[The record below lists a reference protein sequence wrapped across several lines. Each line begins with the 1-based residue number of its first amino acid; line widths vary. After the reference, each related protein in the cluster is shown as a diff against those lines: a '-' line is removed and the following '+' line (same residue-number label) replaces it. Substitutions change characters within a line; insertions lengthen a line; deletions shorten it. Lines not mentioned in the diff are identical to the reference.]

1 MVDLG
6 KRLKDLRIEHGL
18 TQQQVAD
25 RVWVSKAMVSS
36 YELSSRA
43 PSYNVLIKLAKL
55 FGVST
60 DYLLGVE
67 SGKHTVDVSML
78 SSKQIKL
85 ILDLIEEMKG
95 ANDNEMS

>member
-6 KRLKDLRIEHGL
+6 KRLKDLRKEQGL

-25 RVWVSKAMVSS
+25 RVWVSKAMISS
-36 YELSSRA
+36 YELSNRA
-43 PSYNVLIKLAKL
+43 PSYEVLIKLSKL

-67 SGKHTVDVSML
+67 RKRTIDTSGL
-78 SSKQIKL
+78 SDKQIRL
-85 ILDLIEEMKG
+85 ILDLIEEMS
-95 ANDNEMS
+95 D

>member
-6 KRLKDLRIEHGL
+6 KRLKDLRKEQGL

-25 RVWVSKAMVSS
+25 RVWVSKAMISS
-36 YELSSRA
+36 YELSTRA
-43 PSYNVLIKLAKL
+43 PSYEVLIKLSKL

-67 SGKHTVDVSML
+67 RKRTIDTSGL
-78 SSKQIKL
+78 SDRQIRL
-85 ILDLIEEMKG
+85 ILDLIEEMS
-95 ANDNEMS
+95 D